1 MLSGNHAVCCQDCT
15 CDTRGSK
22 RGRRGHRSH
31 PGLRRGRRSRTGLW
45 AIMDRP
51 SCQLLRRTLDTCSVE
66 AIKHVMVQ
74 AMPIRAAPRRKKD
87 ILIEEL
93 MADELMSHKQVARQ
107 AERRKWP
114 DKLTTYHFW
123 ISLLRLGRP
132 SQVQARPWSI
142 CNTPA
147 VDAAVVAA

>member
-1 MLSGNHAVCCQDCT
+1 
-15 CDTRGSK
+15 
-22 RGRRGHRSH
+22 
-31 PGLRRGRRSRTGLW
+31 
-45 AIMDRP
+45 
-51 SCQLLRRTLDTCSVE
+51 
-66 AIKHVMVQ
+66 
-74 AMPIRAAPRRKKD
+74 MPTVVAPRRKKD

-114 DKLTTYHFW
+114 DKLTTSPFW